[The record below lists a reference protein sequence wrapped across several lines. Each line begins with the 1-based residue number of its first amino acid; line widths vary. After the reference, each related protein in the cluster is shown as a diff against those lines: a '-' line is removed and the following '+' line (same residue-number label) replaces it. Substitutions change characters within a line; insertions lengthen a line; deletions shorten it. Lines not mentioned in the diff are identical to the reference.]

1 MSQSTHSSNHTFFE
15 EGFFAVRFELPK
27 SSSLE
32 SETSDDFF
40 LGLGAALGFVTF
52 FCFGAFGSK

>member
-15 EGFFAVRFELPK
+15 AVFFAARLELPK
-27 SSSLE
+27 SSSLK
-32 SETSDDFF
+32 SEMSDDFF
-40 LGLGAALGFVTF
+40 LRFGAALSFVTF